1 MLGCTQGDNLTS
13 PLSLPLFATPKGEG
27 GRITVTGTGS
37 PTAVEGRVLP
47 WGPEVPPPVQGEVLT
62 LWGGGLAIRG
72 TSTSILRR
80 GTTYRDDLLIHD
92 GLLNQAPTITTTQS
106 NGRIKKKKKTL
117 QWTEV
122 PLEVEGRRKG
132 NRKLRKHKESRMNKS
147 KQGSKKTMNNDPKL
161 NIHSIYK
168 GDGVFNNW
176 RTLKRCPKILHHNV
190 PPLTH
195 NCYSSTSRV
204 TRLQ

>member
-1 MLGCTQGDNLTS
+1 M
-13 PLSLPLFATPKGEG
+13 
-27 GRITVTGTGS
+27 
-37 PTAVEGRVLP
+37 
-47 WGPEVPPPVQGEVLT
+47 
-62 LWGGGLAIRG
+62 
-72 TSTSILRR
+72 
-80 GTTYRDDLLIHD
+80 IHD

-168 GDGVFNNW
+168 GDGVFNN
-176 RTLKRCPKILHHNV
+176 
-190 PPLTH
+190 
-195 NCYSSTSRV
+195 
-204 TRLQ
+204 